1 MSVRT
6 LFVYGTLRSAS
17 RHPMAHRLRA
27 GAKPLGT
34 GTARGT
40 LYDFGYYPGATF
52 GPGER
57 GRVLGEVFAVP
68 KASRLIAELDH
79 YEGAPPHGDGELYRL
94 VEIEVLLDSGPTLRA
109 VTYALTRPP
118 LWARPVPGG
127 DWIAHTRARAARR
140 LG

>member
-6 LFVYGTLRSAS
+6 LFVYGTLRPSS

-52 GPGER
+52 DGEAR
-57 GRVLGEVFAVP
+57 GRVVGEVFAVP
-68 KASRLIAELDH
+68 TASQLIAELDY

-94 VEIEVLLDSGPTLRA
+94 VEIEVLLDTGPMLRA
-109 VTYALTRPP
+109 MTYALKRPP
-118 LWARPVPGG
+118 LWARPVPSG
-127 DWIAHTRARAARR
+127 DWIVHTRARTARKLR
-140 LG
+140 